1 MTVHMCEDRSVYNCQ
16 SWSESMESEK
26 TPIEIRGDTAFVL
39 CVECRKEWIDT
50 DAVWIGE
57 PRGSRC
63 EKCVPNINGE
73 Y

>member
-1 MTVHMCEDRSVYNCQ
+1 MTSTHDKLI
-16 SWSESMESEK
+16 SEL
-26 TPIEIRGDTAFVL
+26 RGDTEFVL

-50 DAVWIGE
+50 DAIWIGE
-57 PRGSRC
+57 PRGARC

>member
-1 MTVHMCEDRSVYNCQ
+1 
-16 SWSESMESEK
+16 MESEK

-50 DAVWIGE
+50 DAVWVGE